1 MFWWQKEREKEE
13 EELVAVDRRSIRV
26 LPTFCINERKREK
39 VCVCERERR
48 TCKADLSLSFD
59 VVFSS
64 SVRMS
69 RSGQSI
75 CIAGEKLQR
84 KKSENRKAGQVSK
97 GRGESNPPSILAT
110 KIERGGGESC

>member
-1 MFWWQKEREKEE
+1 MD
-13 EELVAVDRRSIRV
+13 LHSIRV
-26 LPTFCINERKREK
+26 LPTFCINERKRKK
-39 VCVCERERR
+39 VRKRERV

-64 SVRMS
+64 SVRMG

-75 CIAGEKLQR
+75 RMVGEKLQR
-84 KKSENRKAGQVSK
+84 RKNENRKAGQASK

>member
-1 MFWWQKEREKEE
+1 MLWWQKEREKEE
-13 EELVAVDRRSIRV
+13 EELVAVDRHSIRV
-26 LPTFCINERKREK
+26 LPTFCINERREGKR
-39 VCVCERERR
+39 VCVRERR

-75 CIAGEKLQR
+75 CMAGEKLQR
-84 KKSENRKAGQVSK
+84 RKSENRKAGQASK
-97 GRGESNPPSILAT
+97 GRG
-110 KIERGGGESC
+110 